1 MTRDEL
7 AVMAAMKIGYTATRT
22 GKTLDLFFKAA
33 EQFLANGESVRL
45 KNFGIFK
52 TTRRRKRDKNKPP
65 SHIRRVTF
73 EASGVLAD
81 RIERA

>member
-7 AVMAAMKIGYTATRT
+7 TVMAAMKIDTATYT
-22 GKTLDLFFKAA
+22 GKLLELFFDAA
-33 EQFLANGESVRL
+33 ERFLADGQSVRL

-52 TTRRRKRDKNKPP
+52 TARRRTRKGSLP
-65 SHIRRVTF
+65 SHIRVIKFT
-73 EASGVLAD
+73 ASGVLAD